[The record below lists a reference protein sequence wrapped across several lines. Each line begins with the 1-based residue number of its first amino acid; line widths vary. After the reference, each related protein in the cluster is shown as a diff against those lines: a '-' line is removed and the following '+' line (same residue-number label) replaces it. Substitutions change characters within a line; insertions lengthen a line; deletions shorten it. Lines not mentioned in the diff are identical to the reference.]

1 MKAIGYIR
9 VSTQGQAEEG
19 ISLGMQK
26 SKIEAWASLNETR
39 IVGLFA
45 DEGAS
50 GKDTNRNGL
59 RDAISA
65 CKQHKCALV
74 VYSLSRLSRSTLDT
88 LSISQDLEKSGCD
101 LVSLQE
107 KVETTSPSG
116 RVIFRLLAA
125 LAEFERET
133 ISERTREALRHM
145 KSQGKRVGSVPHGY
159 RLKDDYLVP
168 WEQEQRIIQLVSE
181 LRGKGMT
188 LRGIS
193 SELARQGAFNRNGKA
208 YNPKSIASILKVA

>member
-19 ISLGMQK
+19 ISLDMQK
-26 SKIEAWASLNETR
+26 AKIEAWASLNETQ
-39 IVGLFA
+39 IIGLYA

-50 GKDTNRNGL
+50 GKDTNRRGL
-59 RDAISA
+59 REAISA
-65 CKQHKCALV
+65 CKQHNCALV

-107 KVETTSPSG
+107 KVDTTSPSG

-145 KSQGKRVGSVPHGY
+145 KAQGKRVGSVPHGY

-188 LRGIS
+188 LRAIS